1 MAKKLTG
8 EEDVSGD
15 ILRKLEDAPLQREVL
30 PGVVVNLENP
40 GDYDSRAMKAKAL
53 ANVEAALLKQEA
65 TVSGLRFGC
74 VCHLKIVC
82 VPLCVCVCFKNLT
95 WLLLCVYGCVVQL

>member
-40 GDYDSRAMKAKAL
+40 GDYDSQAMKAKAL

-65 TVSGLRFGC
+65 TVSELRFRC
-74 VCHLKIVC
+74 VCVSFENCVC
-82 VPLCVCVCFKNLT
+82 SPPLCVCVCV
-95 WLLLCVYGCVVQL
+95 CVFEEPNMVICV